1 MSSANG
7 IAKREMGCKVRNL
20 YTLKVFPSGLGR
32 DVYRIIEVSGEYTLD
47 DLCEAILSA
56 FDFIHEHLYEFCMDN
71 RMYSDNSYQ
80 SNPED
85 DEPSTRVKLDK
96 LDLELKQK
104 FSLHYDFGDDWMF
117 TIAVQK
123 IAVTAERVSPTVI
136 KQKGSI
142 EQYPEWDEE
151 DEDYG

>member
-1 MSSANG
+1 MNFAW
-7 IAKREMGCKVRNL
+7 I
-20 YTLKVFPSGLGR
+20 T
-32 DVYRIIEVSGEYTLD
+32 
-47 DLCEAILSA
+47 
-56 FDFIHEHLYEFCMDN
+56 
-71 RMYSDNSYQ
+71 
-80 SNPED
+80 D

-151 DEDYG
+151 DEDYE